1 MLRSFLLLLNAVFF
15 FGSVSAQTEL
25 NVYRFE
31 QLDSLRSIEDRPV
44 VVFLNTDWCRYCRK
58 MENVTFQDEWIATTL
73 NEHCYFV
80 NQNAEQPEP
89 ITYRGKT
96 FNFRPTGNNTGVHE
110 LAEILVLTGNSEEPA
125 TITEGN
131 VAKLSFPTTV
141 ILGPG
146 DERIFLHKG
155 YLGRR
160 EMRAVLESL
169 LDLH

>member
-1 MLRSFLLLLNAVFF
+1 MLRSLLFSLSCLFFL
-15 FGSVSAQTEL
+15 GSVTAQAEV

-44 VVFLNTDWCRYCRK
+44 VVFLHTDWCRYCRK

-80 NQNAEQPEP
+80 NQNAEQPEA

-96 FNFRPTGNNTGVHE
+96 FKFRPTGNNTGVHE
-110 LAEILVLTGNSEEPA
+110 LAETLVLTGKL
-125 TITEGN
+125 
-131 VAKLSFPTTV
+131 AKLSFPTTV